1 MWKCLLVSWLLL
13 SAQPTQAQMASLN
26 NAKYMA
32 VLKIVVNYKMG
43 DEGIAG
49 DLDKLRESERFKKE
63 LEKIVEK
70 LDNSKT
76 SNATNRRIMRILE
89 QAGKDVYN
97 ELK

>member
-1 MWKCLLVSWLLL
+1 MWKCLLGFWLFL
-13 SAQPTQAQMASLN
+13 SAQPVQAQVASLT

-32 VLKIVVNYKMG
+32 VLKVVVNYKMG
-43 DEGIAG
+43 DENISG

-63 LEKIVEK
+63 LEKLVEK

-76 SNATNRRIMRILE
+76 SDATNRRVMRILE